1 MNKILRYN
9 QFIYESIVGESD
21 LKDSPYI
28 LDFVKKL
35 KERTY
40 EFTDEGYNVL
50 LLVKRKLGGANYG
63 MFAKVFEYIIRSGA
77 DDLISFAYMS
87 GREVD
92 IPELE
97 RLVFD
102 IDIRD
107 NNGQSIPASDP
118 RMMELH
124 DVMHDEFPKFNIMRY
139 T

>member
-21 LKDSPYI
+21 LADRPDI
-28 LDFVKKL
+28 LDFVKNL

-40 EFTDEGYNVL
+40 DFVDEGYNIF
-50 LLVKRKLGGANYG
+50 LLVKRKLGGVNEG

-77 DDLISFAYMS
+77 KDIIGFSYVS
-87 GREVD
+87 GKRVE

-97 RLVFD
+97 MLVFD

-107 NNGQSIPASDP
+107 NWGQSIPASDP

-124 DVMHDEFPKFNIMRY
+124 DVLHYEFPKFNII
-139 T
+139 

>member
-21 LKDSPYI
+21 LADRPEI
-28 LDFVKKL
+28 LEFINHL
-35 KERTY
+35 RERTY
-40 EFTDEGYNVL
+40 DIVDEGYNVL
-50 LLVKRKLGGANYG
+50 LLVKRKLGGVNEG

-87 GREVD
+87 GRRVD
-92 IPELE
+92 VPELE

-102 IDIRD
+102 IDVRD
-107 NNGQSIPASDP
+107 NWGQSIPVSDP

-124 DVMHDEFPKFNIMRY
+124 DVMHYEFPKFNII
-139 T
+139 

>member
-21 LKDSPYI
+21 LADRPEI
-28 LDFVKKL
+28 LEFINHL
-35 KERTY
+35 RERTY
-40 EFTDEGYNVL
+40 DIVDDGYNVL
-50 LLVKRKLGGANYG
+50 LLVKRKLGGVNEG

-77 DDLISFAYMS
+77 EDLIGFAYVS
-87 GREVD
+87 GKRVE

-102 IDIRD
+102 IDVRD
-107 NNGQSIPASDP
+107 NWGDSIPASDP

-124 DVMHDEFPKFNIMRY
+124 DVMHYEFPKFNII
-139 T
+139 

>member
-21 LKDSPYI
+21 LADRPEI
-28 LDFVKKL
+28 LEFINHL
-35 KERTY
+35 RERTY
-40 EFTDEGYNVL
+40 DIVDEGYNVL
-50 LLVKRKLGGANYG
+50 LLVKRKLGGVNEG

-87 GREVD
+87 GRRVD

-107 NNGQSIPASDP
+107 NWGQSIPASDP

-124 DVMHDEFPKFNIMRY
+124 DVLHYEFPKFNII
-139 T
+139 